1 MTKKYTI
8 KNLADELHVSKT
20 AIRKIMNESFREQ
33 FVESSGNTIQVSEEG
48 ANVIREHFQQ
58 SNKAKDAGNK
68 AESSQKQEQ
77 KDSGNQAELVSVLK
91 EQLANRNDE
100 LAEMRKMLSQS
111 QELLLNTQNENRK
124 LLALQMPETTPETI
138 VPNVEET
145 APNKETEQKQEPETE
160 AATKKK
166 RWWQWM
172 H

>member
-20 AIRKIMNESFREQ
+20 AIRKIMDESFREQ

-48 ANVIREHFQQ
+48 ANAIREHFKQ
-58 SNKAKDAGNK
+58 STKTRDSGNK

-77 KDSGNQAELVSVLK
+77 KDSGNQTELVSVLK

-124 LLALQMPETTPETI
+124 LLALQMPETKPETI
-138 VPNVEET
+138 VPNVEEP
-145 APNKETEQKQEPETE
+145 APNKETKQEQEPETE
-160 AATKKK
+160 TKIKKK
-166 RWWQWM
+166 HWWQWG
-172 H
+172 